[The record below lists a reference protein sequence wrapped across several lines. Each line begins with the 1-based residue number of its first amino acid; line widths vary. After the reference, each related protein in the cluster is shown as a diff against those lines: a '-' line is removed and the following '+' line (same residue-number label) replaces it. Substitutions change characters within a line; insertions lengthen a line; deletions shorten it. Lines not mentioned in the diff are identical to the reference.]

1 VDEEFED
8 VELEGFDLTTQTL
21 HCANTVYNQ
30 VIQVTTSSLR
40 LIKRNCM
47 DSDQTELVKEW
58 KLPAGEFISVATSS
72 RSECLI
78 ACRNQL
84 YYFVI
89 GNGEFDLTT

>member
-1 VDEEFED
+1 MDEEFED
-8 VELEGFDLTTQTL
+8 VELDGFDLTTQTL
-21 HCANTVYNQ
+21 HCANIVHNQ

-40 LIKRNCM
+40 LIRRTCM
-47 DSDQTELVKEW
+47 DGERTELVKEW
-58 KLPAGEFISVATSS
+58 KLPVGEFISVATSS

-89 GNGEFDLTT
+89 GNGEFDITT